1 MKKFL
6 VIFLCGI
13 LLLCI
18 SACKETNINDNTQ
31 STESIDQNDTNS
43 TENINDNT
51 QSTESIDQND
61 INSTENIN
69 DNTQPTESI
78 DQNGTN
84 NQTTAIFDT
93 KSIKRITFYAYY
105 GNGKGSDV
113 PAEHLNEIIT
123 WLDSFT
129 IVREATDEDVPPGTN
144 TYYVEIEYSD
154 GTIIKEGLDIIII
167 DGTRYLLENEPSP
180 DCFMDI
186 ISKTSLN

>member
-6 VIFLCGI
+6 S
-13 LLLCI
+13 LLLSIIMLLCFT
-18 SACKETNINDNTQ
+18 ACNENT
-31 STESIDQNDTNS
+31 SKTYDTLFDEYPS
-43 TENINDNT
+43 VFVTENIT
-51 QSTESIDQND
+51 S
-61 INSTENIN
+61 
-69 DNTQPTESI
+69 
-78 DQNGTN
+78 
-84 NQTTAIFDT
+84 
-93 KSIKRITFYAYY
+93 ITFYAYY
-105 GNGKGSDV
+105 GGGKGSKV
-113 PAEHLNEIIT
+113 PTEYMTEIKT

>member
-1 MKKFL
+1 MIKRLLSFILCVLMLL
-6 VIFLCGI
+6 VLVACGGNNTDKNNN
-13 LLLCI
+13 
-18 SACKETNINDNTQ
+18 STNNNY
-31 STESIDQNDTNS
+31 DTLFDTFPS
-43 TENINDNT
+43 VFVTENIN
-51 QSTESIDQND
+51 S
-61 INSTENIN
+61 
-69 DNTQPTESI
+69 
-78 DQNGTN
+78 
-84 NQTTAIFDT
+84 
-93 KSIKRITFYAYY
+93 ITFYAYY
-105 GNGKGSDV
+105 GSGKGSKV
-113 PAEHLNEIIT
+113 PSENMAEIKT

>member
-6 VIFLCGI
+6 S
-13 LLLCI
+13 LLLSIIMLLCFT
-18 SACKETNINDNTQ
+18 ACSENT
-31 STESIDQNDTNS
+31 SKTYDTLFDEYPS
-43 TENINDNT
+43 VFVTENIT
-51 QSTESIDQND
+51 S
-61 INSTENIN
+61 
-69 DNTQPTESI
+69 
-78 DQNGTN
+78 
-84 NQTTAIFDT
+84 
-93 KSIKRITFYAYY
+93 ITFYAYY
-105 GNGKGSDV
+105 GGGKGSKV
-113 PAEHLNEIIT
+113 PTEYMTEIKT

-186 ISKTSLN
+186 IYQINYW

>member
-6 VIFLCGI
+6 S
-13 LLLCI
+13 LLLSIIMLLCFT
-18 SACKETNINDNTQ
+18 ACNENASKTY
-31 STESIDQNDTNS
+31 DTLFDEYPS
-43 TENINDNT
+43 VFVTENIT
-51 QSTESIDQND
+51 S
-61 INSTENIN
+61 
-69 DNTQPTESI
+69 
-78 DQNGTN
+78 
-84 NQTTAIFDT
+84 
-93 KSIKRITFYAYY
+93 ITFYAYY
-105 GNGKGSDV
+105 GEGKGSKV
-113 PAEHLNEIIT
+113 PTEYMTEIIN

-129 IVREATDEDVPPGTN
+129 IDREATDEDILDGTN